1 MDATTLPTRLT
12 AAIGHASATHASLAA
27 ALDVARSTVTHWC
40 TNRSEPDRAT
50 LEKIAAFLGVRVSWL
65 AFGDGPMTDDATAG
79 DASSPAP
86 SDATATAADGTPTLE
101 RRTRTRATKTASG
114 KGSAAV

>member
-1 MDATTLPTRLT
+1 MNTESFGSRL
-12 AAIGHASATHASLAA
+12 AHAI
-27 ALDVARSTVTHWC
+27 DVAGSSYSDIATALAVTRSAVGHWA
-40 TNRSEPDRAT
+40 TERREPDRAT
-50 LEKIAAFLGVRVSWL
+50 LEKIAALLHVRVSWL
-65 AFGDGPMTDDATAG
+65 AFGDGPMTDDAAG

-86 SDATATAADGTPTLE
+86 SDATVTVPDGTPTLE